1 MDGKNNGFLD
11 EHSYLVANVKSLSN
25 VNISL
30 QYHFVFDNLFEMVI
44 HQGDNESVIDGIF
57 NELFDLNRDW
67 YEKKY
72 FDDTG

>member
-1 MDGKNNGFLD
+1 MSLDGKNNGFLD
-11 EHSYLVANVKSLSN
+11 EYSYLVANVKSLSN

-57 NELFDLNRDW
+57 NDLFDLNGD
-67 YEKKY
+67 
-72 FDDTG
+72 

>member
-11 EHSYLVANVKSLSN
+11 EHSYLVVKVKSLIN
-25 VNISL
+25 VHIYL

-57 NELFDLNRDW
+57 NDLFDLNGD
-67 YEKKY
+67 
-72 FDDTG
+72 

>member
-1 MDGKNNGFLD
+1 
-11 EHSYLVANVKSLSN
+11 
-25 VNISL
+25 
-30 QYHFVFDNLFEMVI
+30 MVI